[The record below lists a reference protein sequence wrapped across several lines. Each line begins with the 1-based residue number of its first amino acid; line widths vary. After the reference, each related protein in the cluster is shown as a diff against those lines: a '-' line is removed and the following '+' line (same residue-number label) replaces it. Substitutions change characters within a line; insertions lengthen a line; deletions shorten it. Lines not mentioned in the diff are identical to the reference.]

1 MEMGNI
7 FVPNQ
12 MLHMRERGFTL
23 MELMIVLAI
32 VAILLGVGLPGY
44 QNIILKSNRAA
55 GKGVLLDVA
64 MRQEQFFINNKAYSD
79 NLATSA
85 GGLGYPAHP
94 FFINN
99 QADKTAAS
107 TSESIYQISVA
118 LVASVYTISAT
129 PVGRQTK
136 DTGCGMLTLTSL
148 GVKDENG
155 TQSVADCW

>member
-1 MEMGNI
+1 
-7 FVPNQ
+7 
-12 MLHMRERGFTL
+12 MLAPQKVKNRRESGFTL

-64 MRQEQFFINNKAYSD
+64 SRQEQYFINNKAYSN
-79 NLATSA
+79 NLQT
-85 GGLGYPAHP
+85 GLGYPANP

-107 TSESIYQISVA
+107 TSDSVYQISVA
-118 LVASVYTISAT
+118 LVGSVYTVTAT
-129 PVGRQTK
+129 PVSRQLK
-136 DTGCGMLTLTSL
+136 DTRCGTLTITST
-148 GVKDENG
+148 GVKGENG
-155 TQSVADCW
+155 TQSVAECW